1 MKDIIPAK
9 KQSPILGLTGMGGGV
24 GSNLGGSL
32 AEESKYID
40 EVFSTYL
47 YAGQSTTKTITNGI
61 DNLGKGGMLWV
72 KNRDN
77 ARGHQLYDTER
88 LASGSNT
95 TSDYSL
101 TSNSSG
107 AARDMSP
114 NGIVTWKND
123 GWSVLG
129 GDGDVNQN
137 GFGEYAS
144 WNFRKS
150 KGFFDVVTYTGNGTA
165 GRTISHD
172 LGSVPGCIMVKQT
185 SAAANW
191 TVYHRDLGNTN
202 ALYITDAAKYN
213 DNAWW
218 NSTTPTDSVFT
229 LGNSDNTNK
238 NGEDYVAYVFAGG
251 ASTAATAKSVNF
263 DGGEGLDL
271 AATSGANI
279 GTQTFCVE
287 CWVYLDDA
295 PGSGSPAYARIF
307 QLDGPTGNSAGENLQ
322 ITIEP
327 SSCTLYVQS
336 GSSSLI
342 GGAQSLKGGW
352 HHIAVVRESDN
363 MITTYI
369 DGVLDGSASSNVN
382 FDPNSSNPRIRLGYY
397 DSGGS
402 SNGVF
407 NGKISNFRLTI
418 GEPVYTSTFTPSKEP
433 LTTSSQVTSSSNVK
447 LLCCNNA
454 IVTGSTVTP
463 STISTTGSPTAGS
476 IVPFD
481 DLEGYKYGEN
491 TDKGIIKCGSYKG
504 QSAHDFEVNL
514 GWEPQWIMIKRT
526 DGAAN
531 WCIFDSMRGI
541 VTGGNEHYLYPN
553 LDSTE
558 YTAERISA
566 TATGFIV
573 DASAGVLINQNDG
586 DYVFTAIRRHD
597 GYVGK
602 PAESGTDVFAMDT
615 GAGNSSIPNFDSG
628 FPVGYA
634 LVKKPAATEDWYTNA
649 RLTGIGYMVANNDQQ
664 ETNSGATEWIT
675 DSNVGWN
682 AGNHWNSVYQ
692 SWMWKRG
699 QGFDVVAFQGV
710 ATDPGPD
717 YAHSLG
723 QVPELKVLKRRNA
736 ASDWMATGT
745 VLSQAIDGNN
755 NSKDYFIKFNTSD
768 SGTTS
773 SNYWTG
779 GNDTSTHFTVRHGN
793 SNMGGANN
801 PFLCLL
807 FASVDGISKVGY
819 YGGNGSTNLTI
830 TTGFQPRFILIKR
843 ADGAGAWH
851 VFDSVRG
858 MGATDKLLQL
868 NSNAAQLDVNYVT
881 VSSTGWNT
889 EGTSLTNGQYIYYA
903 HA

>member
-40 EVFSTYL
+40 EVFSTYV
-47 YAGQSTTKTITNGI
+47 YEGNNGAQSG
-61 DNLGKGGMLWV
+61 LGPGVDLTKGGLAWV
-72 KNRDN
+72 KRRNN
-77 ARGHQLYDTER
+77 AESHYLFDSER
-88 LASGSNT
+88 VIGGVYQSLATNTVNTQDPRAWNIAFNNNGLAFNHNDGGINASGST
-95 TSDYSL
+95 Y
-101 TSNSSG
+101 
-107 AARDMSP
+107 
-114 NGIVTWKND
+114 
-123 GWSVLG
+123 
-129 GDGDVNQN
+129 VNWQ
-137 GFGEYAS
+137 
-144 WNFRKS
+144 FRKA

-251 ASTAATAKSVNF
+251 ASTAATARSVDF

-295 PGSGSPAYARIF
+295 PGSGSPSYARIF

-322 ITIEP
+322 ITIDP
-327 SSCTLYVQS
+327 SAKRLYVQS
-336 GSSSLI
+336 GSSSII
-342 GGAQSLKGGW
+342 GGDQRIKGGW
-352 HHIAVVRESDN
+352 HHIAVVRESN
-363 MITTYI
+363 NLITSYI
-369 DGVLDGSASSNVN
+369 DGVLDGTVSSNVN

-397 DSGGS
+397 DSVGS

-418 GEPVYTSTFTPSKEP
+418 GEPVYTSTFIPSKEP

-447 LLCCNNA
+447 LLCCNSST
-454 IVTGSTVTP
+454 VTGSTVTP
-463 STISTTGSPTAGS
+463 STISSAGSPTAS
-476 IVPFD
+476 TFVPFD

-504 QSAHDFEVNL
+504 YSSHDFEVNL

-531 WCIFDSMRGI
+531 WTMFDCIRGI
-541 VTGGNEHYLYPN
+541 VTGGNENYLYPN
-553 LDSTE
+553 LQSTE
-558 YTAERISA
+558 YAAERISA

-573 DASAGVLINQNDG
+573 DSSAGALVNQNGG
-586 DYVFTAIRRHD
+586 DYVFTAIRRPD

-602 PAESGTDVFAMDT
+602 PVEAGTDAFAMDA
-615 GAGNSSIPNFDSG
+615 GAGSTTMPNYDSG
-628 FPVGYA
+628 FPVDWSI
-634 LVKKPAATEDWYTNA
+634 VKSPTQSTDWENGGRLIQGKWLATNSTGAESPAAYFDYISN
-649 RLTGIGYMVANNDQQ
+649 IGWM
-664 ETNSGATEWIT
+664 SGASAYN
-675 DSNVGWN
+675 SN
-682 AGNHWNSVYQ
+682 YQ

-699 QGFDVVAFQGV
+699 QGFDMVAFQGT

-736 ASDWMATGT
+736 TSDWMTTGT

-755 NSKDYFIKFNTSD
+755 NSKDYFIKINTSD

-793 SNMGGANN
+793 SNLGGADN
-801 PFLCLL
+801 PYLCLL
-807 FASVDGISKVGY
+807 FASVDGISKVGH

-889 EGTSLTNGQYIYYA
+889 EGTSLTNGKYIYYA

>member
-9 KQSPILGLTGMGGGV
+9 KQSPILGLAGMGGGV

-40 EVFSTYL
+40 EVFSTYV
-47 YAGQSTTKTITNGI
+47 YAGNDGAQSG
-61 DNLGKGGMLWV
+61 LGPGVDLTKGGLAWV
-72 KNRDN
+72 KRRNN
-77 ARGHQLYDTER
+77 AESHYLFDSER
-88 LASGSNT
+88 VIGGVYQSLATNTVNTQDPRAWNIAFNNNGLAFNNNDGGINASGST
-95 TSDYSL
+95 Y
-101 TSNSSG
+101 
-107 AARDMSP
+107 
-114 NGIVTWKND
+114 
-123 GWSVLG
+123 
-129 GDGDVNQN
+129 VNWQ
-137 GFGEYAS
+137 
-144 WNFRKS
+144 FRKA

-172 LGSVPGCIMVKQT
+172 LGSEPGILIIKNLD
-185 SAAANW
+185 SAEDW
-191 TVYHRDLGNTN
+191 RVYHRSTGGTKSLLLNNDE
-202 ALYITDAAKYN
+202 AA
-213 DNAWW
+213 AAGA
-218 NSTTPTDSVFT
+218 SVFNNT
-229 LGNSDNTNK
+229 DPTASVFSVGTSDATNK
-238 NGEDYVAYVFAGG
+238 NGDDFIAYLFGGG

-279 GTQTFCVE
+279 GTGTFCVE

-295 PGSGSPAYARIF
+295 PGSGSPAYGRIF

-342 GGAQSLKGGW
+342 GGTQSLKGGW

-402 SNGVF
+402 PNGVF

-418 GEPVYTSTFTPSKEP
+418 GEPVYTSTFIPSKEP

-463 STISTTGSPTAGS
+463 STISTTGSPTAVS
-476 IVPFD
+476 SVPFD

-491 TDKGIIKCGSYKG
+491 TDKGIIKCGSYTG
-504 QSAHDFEVNL
+504 QSSHDFEVNL

-531 WCIFDSMRGI
+531 WCIFDCIRGI
-541 VTGGNEHYLYPN
+541 VTDGNENYLYPN
-553 LDSTE
+553 SQSSE

-573 DASAGVLINQNDG
+573 DASAGVLINQNDA
-586 DYVFTAIRRHD
+586 DYVFTAIRRQD

-602 PAESGTDVFAMDT
+602 PAEAGTNVFAMDT
-615 GAGNSSIPNFDSG
+615 GAGSATMPNYDSG
-628 FPVGYA
+628 FPVDWSIVRSPTQQTNWENGGRLIQGKWLA
-634 LVKKPAATEDWYTNA
+634 TNNTSSESPAAYF
-649 RLTGIGYMVANNDQQ
+649 
-664 ETNSGATEWIT
+664 SF
-675 DSNVGWN
+675 DSNTGWMDG
-682 AGNHWNSVYQ
+682 ASAYNSDYQ

-699 QGFDVVAFQGV
+699 QGFDMVAFQGV
-710 ATDPGPD
+710 ATNPGPD

-723 QVPELKVLKRRNA
+723 QVPELKIIKRRDGTTM
-736 ASDWMATGT
+736 DWMTTGT
-745 VLSQAIDGNN
+745 VLSQAIAGTN
-755 NSKDYFIKFNTSD
+755 NSKDYYLYLNESQAA
-768 SGTTS
+768 GTS
-773 SNYWTG
+773 SNYWS

-793 SNMGGANN
+793 NGAGGSNN
-801 PFLCLL
+801 PYLCLL

-819 YGGNGSTNLTI
+819 YDGSASDLTI
-830 TTGFQPRFILIKR
+830 ECGFQPRFVIIKSITN
-843 ADGAGAWH
+843 AGYSW
-851 VFDSVRG
+851 VVLDSLRTWG
-858 MGATDKLLQL
+858 SGNDNYLQL
-868 NSNAAQLDVNYVT
+868 NSNAAEVSYEMGAPTSSGFTVDAGSAWVNG
-881 VSSTGWNT
+881 STARK
-889 EGTSLTNGQYIYYA
+889 YIYYA

>member
-40 EVFSTYL
+40 EVFSTYV
-47 YAGQSTTKTITNGI
+47 YDGNNGAQSG
-61 DNLGKGGMLWV
+61 LGPGVDLTKGGLAWV
-72 KNRDN
+72 KRRNNAESHYLFDSERVIGGVYQSLATNTTNTQDPRAWNIAFNNNGLAFNDN
-77 ARGHQLYDTER
+77 DGGIN
-88 LASGSNT
+88 ASGST
-95 TSDYSL
+95 Y
-101 TSNSSG
+101 
-107 AARDMSP
+107 
-114 NGIVTWKND
+114 
-123 GWSVLG
+123 
-129 GDGDVNQN
+129 VNWQ
-137 GFGEYAS
+137 
-144 WNFRKS
+144 FRKA
-150 KGFFDVVTYTGNGTA
+150 KGFFDVVTYTGNGTI

-185 SAAANW
+185 STAANW
-191 TVYHRDLGNTN
+191 TVYHRDLGNTK
-202 ALYITDAAKYN
+202 ALYFTDSDAYT

-218 NSTTPTDSVFT
+218 NSTDPTDSVFT

-238 NGEDYVAYVFAGG
+238 NGENYVAYVFAGG
-251 ASTAATAKSVNF
+251 ASTAATARSVDF

-271 AATSGANI
+271 AATGGANI
-279 GTQTFCVE
+279 GAQTFCVE

-295 PGSGSPAYARIF
+295 PGSGSPSYARIF

-342 GGAQSLKGGW
+342 GGTQSLKGGW
-352 HHIAVVRESDN
+352 HHIAVVRESN
-363 MITTYI
+363 NLITSYI
-369 DGVLDGSASSNVN
+369 DGMLDGSASSNVN

-397 DSGGS
+397 DSVGS

-447 LLCCNNA
+447 LLCCNNST
-454 IVTGSTVTP
+454 VTGSTVTP
-463 STISTTGSPTAGS
+463 STISTTGSPTAVS
-476 IVPFD
+476 FVPFD

-504 QSAHDFEVNL
+504 QSSHDFEVNL
-514 GWEPQWIMIKRT
+514 GWEPQWIMIKCT
-526 DGAAN
+526 SQGSTN
-531 WCIFDSMRGI
+531 WSIFDSMRGI
-541 VTGGNEHYLYPN
+541 VTGGNENYLYPN
-553 LDSTE
+553 LQSSE

-573 DASAGVLINQNDG
+573 DASAGVLINQNDA
-586 DYVFTAIRRHD
+586 DYVFTAIRRPD

-602 PAESGTDVFAMDT
+602 PAEAGTDVFAMDN
-615 GAGNSSIPNFDSG
+615 GASSSVIPNFDSG
-628 FPVGYA
+628 FPVDFA
-634 LVKKPAATEDWYTNA
+634 MDKSISSSNWDQCA
-649 RLTGIGYMVANNDQQ
+649 RLIQGSYLQTNNNNA
-664 ETNSGATEWIT
+664 EGTLASLGAF
-675 DSNVGWN
+675 DSNVGWQR
-682 AGNHWNSVYQ
+682 AGYDSSWY

-699 QGFDVVAFQGV
+699 QGCDVVAFQGV

-723 QVPELKVLKRRNA
+723 QVPELKILKRRNGG
-736 ASDWMATGT
+736 SDWMTTGT
-745 VLSQAIDGNN
+745 VVSQAAAGNN
-755 NSKDYFIKFNTSD
+755 NSKDYFMKFNTSD
-768 SGTTS
+768 AASNNA
-773 SNYWTG
+773 NYWTG

-807 FASVDGISKVGY
+807 FASVTGISKVGY
-819 YGGNGSTNLTI
+819 YTGNGTVGHEI
-830 TTGFQPRFILIKR
+830 TGFGFQPRFIIIKSTSTIS
-843 ADGAGAWH
+843 DWI
-851 VFDSVRG
+851 VFDTLRG
-858 MGATDKLLQL
+858 WGSGNDKLLKINQ
-868 NSNAAQLDVNYVT
+868 NQAQIDYEYGAPT
-881 VSSTGWNT
+881 SDGFTIAITGT
-889 EGTSLTNGQYIYYA
+889 AMNGNGEKYIYYA

>member
-40 EVFSTYL
+40 EVFSTYV
-47 YAGQSTTKTITNGI
+47 YDGNNGAQSG
-61 DNLGKGGMLWV
+61 LGPGVDLTKGGLAWV
-72 KNRDN
+72 KRRNN
-77 ARGHQLYDTER
+77 AESHYLFDSER
-88 LASGSNT
+88 VIGGVYQSLATNTVNTQDPRAWNIAFNNNGLAFNHNDGGINASGST
-95 TSDYSL
+95 Y
-101 TSNSSG
+101 
-107 AARDMSP
+107 
-114 NGIVTWKND
+114 
-123 GWSVLG
+123 
-129 GDGDVNQN
+129 VNWQ
-137 GFGEYAS
+137 
-144 WNFRKS
+144 FRKA

-218 NSTTPTDSVFT
+218 NSTDPTDSVFT

-238 NGEDYVAYVFAGG
+238 NGENYVAYIFGGG
-251 ASTAATAKSVNF
+251 ASTAATARSVDF

-295 PGSGSPAYARIF
+295 PGSGSPSYGRIF
-307 QLDGPTGNSAGENLQ
+307 QLDGPTGNSYGENLQ

-342 GGAQSLKGGW
+342 GGTQSLKGGW

-402 SNGVF
+402 PNGVF

-418 GEPVYTSTFTPSKEP
+418 GEPVYTSTFIPSKEP

-447 LLCCNNA
+447 LLCCNNST
-454 IVTGSTVTP
+454 VTGSTVTP
-463 STISTTGSPTAGS
+463 STISTTGSPTAVS
-476 IVPFD
+476 FVPFD

-531 WCIFDSMRGI
+531 WAMFDCFRGI
-541 VTGGNEHYLYPN
+541 VTGGNE
-553 LDSTE
+553 
-558 YTAERISA
+558 
-566 TATGFIV
+566 
-573 DASAGVLINQNDG
+573 
-586 DYVFTAIRRHD
+586 
-597 GYVGK
+597 
-602 PAESGTDVFAMDT
+602 
-615 GAGNSSIPNFDSG
+615 
-628 FPVGYA
+628 
-634 LVKKPAATEDWYTNA
+634 
-649 RLTGIGYMVANNDQQ
+649 
-664 ETNSGATEWIT
+664 
-675 DSNVGWN
+675 
-682 AGNHWNSVYQ
+682 
-692 SWMWKRG
+692 
-699 QGFDVVAFQGV
+699 
-710 ATDPGPD
+710 
-717 YAHSLG
+717 
-723 QVPELKVLKRRNA
+723 
-736 ASDWMATGT
+736 
-745 VLSQAIDGNN
+745 
-755 NSKDYFIKFNTSD
+755 
-768 SGTTS
+768 
-773 SNYWTG
+773 
-779 GNDTSTHFTVRHGN
+779 
-793 SNMGGANN
+793 
-801 PFLCLL
+801 
-807 FASVDGISKVGY
+807 
-819 YGGNGSTNLTI
+819 
-830 TTGFQPRFILIKR
+830 
-843 ADGAGAWH
+843 
-851 VFDSVRG
+851 
-858 MGATDKLLQL
+858 
-868 NSNAAQLDVNYVT
+868 NYV
-881 VSSTGWNT
+881 
-889 EGTSLTNGQYIYYA
+889 
-903 HA
+903 

>member
-9 KQSPILGLTGMGGGV
+9 KQSPILGLAGMGGGV

-40 EVFSTYL
+40 EVFSTYV
-47 YAGQSTTKTITNGI
+47 YDGNNGAQSG
-61 DNLGKGGMLWV
+61 LGPGVDLTKGGLAWV
-72 KNRDN
+72 KRRNN
-77 ARGHQLYDTER
+77 AESHYLFDSER
-88 LASGSNT
+88 VIGGVYQSLATNTVNTQDPRAWNIAFNNNGLAFNHNDGGINASGST
-95 TSDYSL
+95 Y
-101 TSNSSG
+101 
-107 AARDMSP
+107 
-114 NGIVTWKND
+114 
-123 GWSVLG
+123 
-129 GDGDVNQN
+129 VNWQ
-137 GFGEYAS
+137 
-144 WNFRKS
+144 FRKA

-218 NSTTPTDSVFT
+218 NSTDPTDSVFT

-238 NGEDYVAYVFAGG
+238 NGENYVAYIFGGG
-251 ASTAATAKSVNF
+251 ASTAATARSVDF

-295 PGSGSPAYARIF
+295 PGSGSPSYGRIF
-307 QLDGPTGNSAGENLQ
+307 QLDGPTGNSYGENLQ

-342 GGAQSLKGGW
+342 GGTQSLKGGW

-402 SNGVF
+402 PNGVF

-418 GEPVYTSTFTPSKEP
+418 GEPVYTSTFIPSKEP

-447 LLCCNNA
+447 LLCCNNST
-454 IVTGSTVTP
+454 VTGSTVTP
-463 STISTTGSPTAGS
+463 STISTTGSPTAVS
-476 IVPFD
+476 FVPFD

-531 WCIFDSMRGI
+531 WAMFDCIRGI
-541 VTGGNEHYLYPN
+541 VTGGNENYLYPN
-553 LDSTE
+553 LQGAE

-586 DYVFTAIRRHD
+586 DYVFTAIRRQD

-602 PAESGTDVFAMDT
+602 PAEAGTDAFALAR
-615 GAGNSSIPNFDSG
+615 GAGNPSFPCFVTG
-628 FPVGYA
+628 FPVDFLLQRVIASTDNWITG
-634 LVKKPAATEDWYTNA
+634 A
-649 RLTGIGYMVANNDQQ
+649 RLTGEEYMY
-664 ETNSGATEWIT
+664 TNAQ
-675 DSNVGWN
+675 N
-682 AGNHWNSVYQ
+682 AGAGTNYNWASNTGAVLDRASSYQ
-692 SWMWKRG
+692 GWLWKRG
-699 QGFDVVAFQGV
+699 QGFDMVAFQGV

-723 QVPELKVLKRRNA
+723 QVPELKFIKRRN
-736 ASDWMATGT
+736 SSTDWMGTGT
-745 VLSQAIDGNN
+745 VVSQAMAGNN
-755 NSKDYFIKFNTSD
+755 NSKDYFVKLNSTD
-768 SGTTS
+768 AATNS

-779 GNDTSTHFTVRHGN
+779 GNDSSTHFTVRHGN
-793 SNMGGANN
+793 SAVGGANN
-801 PFLCLL
+801 PFLVLL
-807 FASVDGISKVGY
+807 FASVEGISKVGSY
-819 YGGNGSTNLTI
+819 SGSDSTISVNL
-830 TTGFQPRFILIKR
+830 GFQPRFLFVKNITSTGGWVTLDTTR
-843 ADGAGAWH
+843 GWGSGNDNFMYLDG
-851 VFDSVRG
+851 
-858 MGATDKLLQL
+858 T
-868 NSNAAQLDVNYVT
+868 AAQSSYALGEPT
-881 VSSTGWNT
+881 STGFDMAGNLG
-889 EGTSLTNGQYIYYA
+889 EVNDNGQKYIYYA

>member
-24 GSNLGGSL
+24 GSNIVAGL

-40 EVFSTYL
+40 EVFSTYV
-47 YAGQSTTKTITNGI
+47 YAGNDGAQSG
-61 DNLGKGGMLWV
+61 LGPGVDLTKGGLAWV
-72 KNRDN
+72 KRRNN
-77 ARGHQLYDTER
+77 AESHYLFDSER
-88 LASGSNT
+88 VIGGVYQSLATNTTNTQDPRAWNIAFNNNGLAFNHNDGGINASGST
-95 TSDYSL
+95 Y
-101 TSNSSG
+101 
-107 AARDMSP
+107 
-114 NGIVTWKND
+114 
-123 GWSVLG
+123 
-129 GDGDVNQN
+129 VNWQ
-137 GFGEYAS
+137 
-144 WNFRKS
+144 FRKA

-185 SAAANW
+185 STAANW
-191 TVYHRDLGNTN
+191 TVYHRDLANN
-202 ALYITDAAKYN
+202 KALYFTDSDAYT

-295 PGSGSPAYARIF
+295 PGSGSPSYGRIF

-342 GGAQSLKGGW
+342 GGTQSLKGGW

-369 DGVLDGSASSNVN
+369 DGMLDGSASSNVN

-418 GEPVYTSTFTPSKEP
+418 GEPVYTSTFIPSKEP

-463 STISTTGSPTAGS
+463 STISTTGSPTAVS
-476 IVPFD
+476 SVPFD

-531 WCIFDSMRGI
+531 WVIFDSMRGI
-541 VTGGNEHYLYPN
+541 VTGGNENYLYPN
-553 LDSTE
+553 LQSSE

-586 DYVFTAIRRHD
+586 DYVFTAIRRPD
-597 GYVGK
+597 GYVAK
-602 PAESGTDVFAMDT
+602 PAEAGTDVFALDN
-615 GAGNSSIPNFDSG
+615 GASSSVIPNFDSG
-628 FPVGYA
+628 FPVDFA
-634 LVKKPAATEDWYTNA
+634 MDKSTSSSNWDQCA
-649 RLTGIGYMVANNDQQ
+649 RLIQGFYLQTNNNNA
-664 ETNSGATEWIT
+664 EGTLASLGAFE
-675 DSNVGWN
+675 SNVGWQR
-682 AGNHWNSVYQ
+682 AGYDSSWY

-699 QGFDVVAFQGV
+699 QGCDVVAFQGV

-717 YAHSLG
+717 FAHSLG
-723 QVPELKVLKRRNA
+723 QVPELKVIKRRNG
-736 ASDWMATGT
+736 ASDWMTTGT

-755 NSKDYFIKFNTSD
+755 NSKDYFIKLNTSD

-779 GNDTSTHFTVRHGN
+779 GNDTSTHFTIRHGN

-807 FASVDGISKVGY
+807 FASVDGISKVGHY
-819 YGGNGSTNLTI
+819 SGNGSTNLTI

-851 VFDSVRG
+851 VFDSLRG
-858 MGATDKLLQL
+858 MGANDKLLQL

-889 EGTSLTNGQYIYYA
+889 EGTSLTNGKYIYYA